1 MPCPDARPSCS
12 IEADPLCYG
21 ASSSTGSDIGLAS
34 PILTAMATSTA
45 ASSGGV
51 GIILEAYYTNAEC
64 SPSRSAVLTGFFAS
78 STGMQVR

>member
-12 IEADPLCYG
+12 IETDPLCYG
-21 ASSSTGSDIGLAS
+21 AGSTGSDIGLAS

-45 ASSGGV
+45 ASSGSV
-51 GIILEAYYTNAEC
+51 GLILEAYYTNAEC